1 MKVLDAIKTICYN
14 TPILNV
20 LCFVLFNG
28 VFVKHYIKMYR
39 EQKNYTKEDMVKIM
53 RELKIPE
60 EDIIKYLN

>member
-1 MKVLDAIKTICYN
+1 
-14 TPILNV
+14 
-20 LCFVLFNG
+20 
-28 VFVKHYIKMYR
+28 MYR